1 MRNGLTPSFPF
12 QIDTQDSDYVLI
24 VRTSD
29 LVRQN
34 LTNLVL
40 TSPGERMMDPNFGVG
55 IKRYLFENRTNA
67 TLSAIKNSISAQVR
81 KYMPFVSIDN
91 VFFGTSDEN
100 PNFLG
105 ITISYTIVPT
115 STSDFLRLNF
125 DLLNQTLLR

>member
-1 MRNGLTPSFPF
+1 
-12 QIDTQDSDYVLI
+12 
-24 VRTSD
+24 
-29 LVRQN
+29 
-34 LTNLVL
+34 
-40 TSPGERMMDPNFGVG
+40 MMDPNFGVG